1 LRISPRAL
9 TAMRTLSSSS
19 WIDRWDGSGLV
30 AAAVIRPK
38 KGRVS
43 ARFLLLMRGKEGE
56 GRGTRKRR
64 GGVVERR

>member
-1 LRISPRAL
+1 
-9 TAMRTLSSSS
+9 
-19 WIDRWDGSGLV
+19 V